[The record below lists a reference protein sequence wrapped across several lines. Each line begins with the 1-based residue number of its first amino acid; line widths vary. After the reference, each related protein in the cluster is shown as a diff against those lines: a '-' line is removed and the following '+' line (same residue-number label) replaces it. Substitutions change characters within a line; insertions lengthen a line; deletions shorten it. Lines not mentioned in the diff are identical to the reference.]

1 MDPVPSL
8 KVKTFNTMSDRE
20 KWMLRLKMT
29 TELSLY
35 NADKDLF
42 GRLYIAANTIQS
54 IWKKL
59 CAMSCP
65 QFHAHSHTKIAAC
78 EKLIT
83 YSILLT
89 TIEKE
94 VNVAEHLT

>member
-1 MDPVPSL
+1 
-8 KVKTFNTMSDRE
+8 
-20 KWMLRLKMT
+20 MLRLKMT

-42 GRLYIAANTIQS
+42 GRLYIAANTLQS

-94 VNVAEHLT
+94 VNVAEHLVSYLF

>member
-1 MDPVPSL
+1 M
-8 KVKTFNTMSDRE
+8 K
-20 KWMLRLKMT
+20 

-42 GRLYIAANTIQS
+42 RRLYIAANTLQS
-54 IWKKL
+54 IWKKF

-65 QFHAHSHTKIAAC
+65 QFHAHTHKIAAC

-89 TIEKE
+89 RIEKE
-94 VNVAEHLT
+94 ISVVEHLVSYLYKWF

>member
-20 KWMLRLKMT
+20 KWMLRLQMT

-42 GRLYIAANTIQS
+42 GRLYIAANTLQS

-59 CAMSCP
+59 CAMSVLNSTRTRP
-65 QFHAHSHTKIAAC
+65 PR
-78 EKLIT
+78 
-83 YSILLT
+83 
-89 TIEKE
+89 
-94 VNVAEHLT
+94 

>member
-1 MDPVPSL
+1 
-8 KVKTFNTMSDRE
+8 
-20 KWMLRLKMT
+20 MT

-42 GRLYIAANTIQS
+42 GRLYIAANTLQS

-65 QFHAHSHTKIAAC
+65 QFHAHSHNKIAAC

-83 YSILLT
+83 YSI
-89 TIEKE
+89 
-94 VNVAEHLT
+94 VVEHLERFGSKWWFRLRPRFQAGP

>member
-42 GRLYIAANTIQS
+42 GRLYIAANTLQS

>member
-1 MDPVPSL
+1 
-8 KVKTFNTMSDRE
+8 
-20 KWMLRLKMT
+20 MT

-42 GRLYIAANTIQS
+42 GRLYIAANTVQS

-65 QFHAHSHTKIAAC
+65 QFHAHSHNKIAAC

-94 VNVAEHLT
+94 VNVVEYLVSYLFWWF

>member
-1 MDPVPSL
+1 
-8 KVKTFNTMSDRE
+8 
-20 KWMLRLKMT
+20 MT

-42 GRLYIAANTIQS
+42 GRLYIDANTLQS

-59 CAMSCP
+59 RAMSCP
-65 QFHAHSHTKIAAC
+65 QFHAHSHNKIAAC

-83 YSILLT
+83 YSILVT
-89 TIEKE
+89 
-94 VNVAEHLT
+94 NVVEHLVRFGRKWWFRLRPRFHAGP

>member
-1 MDPVPSL
+1 
-8 KVKTFNTMSDRE
+8 
-20 KWMLRLKMT
+20 MT

-42 GRLYIAANTIQS
+42 GRLYIDANTLQS

-65 QFHAHSHTKIAAC
+65 QFHAHSHNKIAAC

-83 YSILLT
+83 NSILLT
-89 TIEKE
+89 TIEKV
-94 VNVAEHLT
+94 VNVVEHLVSYLF